1 MNALIDENGQCHIDS
16 FYQPYP
22 KQDFLHTSAA
32 SNLLAIGGNGSG
44 KSAFLLGE
52 AIYVMDQFPGSNVLL
67 LRKDYKQLEKGL
79 ILDLKNGVPKE
90 LYKYNESKH
99 TARWH
104 NGSMLFFGHLKN
116 GTERDLAQYLS
127 AAFVFIGIDELG
139 QFSYKAW
146 DFLRSRNRINPGCS
160 ADIFGN
166 MPVPR
171 MAGATNP
178 LGPGYGWIKRIW
190 VDRKPMIQLG
200 ETVKGKDGRYWQAI
214 HGKPEMVYD
223 PHDHVFQHSTVLDN
237 PEMLRRDPDY
247 INKLMKLAPAL
258 RQKALDGDL
267 NTVAGAYFGNFDY
280 DRHILS
286 LPKDRAR
293 IKWQHWQPV
302 WLGIDWGLAHHA
314 TVFWFTRA
322 QVRDLTPV
330 KEGGWRNK
338 VVCFREL
345 VVNETSSKD
354 LCHMIAALTSKE
366 RPSIEDDATRGAGG
380 QILELT
386 EYERLKFIFLSPERF
401 SRTDDPSTQHTIG
414 AEMGQILHSL
424 ALPRPV
430 PANNRRV
437 DGAVFMYNLLDS
449 NSLVFLDSCPQ
460 AIGAMQVVVRDEKNL
475 EDVLKSDSIED
486 DVYDGI
492 RYATLSMLSEK
503 GKPEDVKLQEALS
516 KIPDH
521 TARMMYAYE
530 HQLKQKPKHQPV
542 RTQIVPA
549 WMKGRT

>member
-1 MNALIDENGQCHIDS
+1 MDALLDDKGFCSIDT
-16 FYQPYP
+16 FYKPYP
-22 KQDFLHTSAA
+22 KQDLLHTSAA
-32 SNLLAIGGNGSG
+32 GNLLAIGGNGSG

-52 AIYVMDQFPGSNVLL
+52 AIYVMDQFPGANVLL

-79 ILDLKNGVPKE
+79 ILDLKNSVPKQF
-90 LYKYNESKH
+90 YKYNESKH

-139 QFSYKAW
+139 QFSYNAW
-146 DFLRSRNRINPGCS
+146 DFLRSRNRINPGCMP
-160 ADIFGN
+160 DIYGH

-178 LGPGYGWIKRIW
+178 LGPGYGWIKRVW
-190 VDRKPMIQLG
+190 VDKKPMIQLG

-214 HGKPEMVYD
+214 HGKMEMVYD
-223 PHDHVFQHSTVLDN
+223 PHDHVFVHSTVLDN

-247 INKLMKLAPAL
+247 INKLMRLAPAL

-267 NTVAGAYFGNFDY
+267 NTVAGAYFGNLDY

-286 LPKDRAR
+286 LPRDRDR
-293 IKWQHWQPV
+293 IKWQNWQPV

-322 QVRDLTPV
+322 QVQSLT
-330 KEGGWRNK
+330 KAKDGGWRNK
-338 VVCFREL
+338 IVVYREL
-345 VVNETSSKD
+345 VVNETSSPD
-354 LCHMIAALTSKE
+354 LCRMIASLTSNRRE
-366 RPSIEDDATRGAGG
+366 DLGEGHPSG
-380 QILELT
+380 QILEMT

-401 SRTDDPSTQHTIG
+401 SRVDDPSTLHTVG
-414 AEMGQILHSL
+414 YEMGDLLKSMG
-424 ALPRPV
+424 LPRPV

-437 DGAVFMYNLLDS
+437 DGAVFLYNMLDTDS
-449 NSLVFLDSCPQ
+449 IVFLDSCPQ
-460 AIGAMQVVVRDEKNL
+460 AIAAMQTVVRDEKNL
-475 EDVLKSDSIED
+475 EDVLKSDSVED
-486 DVYDGI
+486 DCYDGV
-492 RYATLSMLSEK
+492 RYGALSMLSEK
-503 GKPEDVKLQEALS
+503 GKPDDVKLQEALA

-521 TARMMYAYE
+521 TARMIYAYE
-530 HQLKQKPKHQPV
+530 QSQKKTTKHAPFKKP
-542 RTQIVPA
+542 IIPA